1 MLGEARKIAES
12 TGDRAALFHVA
23 RQFEYMPTPKI
34 DEAMSLYAKA
44 GTPVMAVRLAK
55 TNGRDKDLLRYAL
68 DCNATVLLDT
78 ARYFE
83 GKGMIDEA
91 VQLYQRGKQAGRAL
105 ELALTRG

>member
-1 MLGEARKIAES
+1 MRRRFFARVLLIFS
-12 TGDRAALFHVA
+12 LLPRL
-23 RQFEYMPTPKI
+23 Q
-34 DEAMSLYAKA
+34 AMNLYAKA

-55 TNGRDKDLLRYAL
+55 GNGRDKDLLRYAL
-68 DCNATVLLDT
+68 DCNATIQLDT

-105 ELALTRG
+105 ELALSRGCAHPCEPHRIA